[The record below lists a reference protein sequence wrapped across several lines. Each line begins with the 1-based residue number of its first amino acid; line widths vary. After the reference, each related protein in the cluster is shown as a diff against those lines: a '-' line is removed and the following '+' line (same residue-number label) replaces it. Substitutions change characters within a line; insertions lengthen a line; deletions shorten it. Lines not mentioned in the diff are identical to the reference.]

1 MTPEH
6 ALLSTHSKRSGNTKA
21 LTAMHDSW
29 ETGPMVMQESPQAL
43 DILDQRGTLLPLD
56 QGWGRAH
63 DEFSTKR
70 KVFFSDRCVSSTL
83 RLSVLRPAAIWKAH
97 ESNRSHTSKCFI
109 ILRLYIFMPRWENW
123 PSPLRVPPPSAALVP
138 APVCPEGFCFMV
150 SQGRFSSPPLPR
162 ANPSPFFSS
171 NS

>member
-6 ALLSTHSKRSGNTKA
+6 ALLSLQSSKRSGNIKSPHSHA
-21 LTAMHDSW
+21 WFLGVWAHGDAGES
-29 ETGPMVMQESPQAL
+29 TGSM
-43 DILDQRGTLLPLD
+43 DQRGTLLPLD

-70 KVFFSDRCVSSTL
+70 KVFFSDRRVSSTL
-83 RLSVLRPAAIWKAH
+83 MLSVLRPAAIWKAH

-138 APVCPEGFCFMV
+138 APVCPEGFCFLV